1 MDVGRPFCFL
11 ARLAAKAAQRPPFNS
26 GAYGQS
32 NLFLPRH
39 FAACLS
45 LALDNLSVKP
55 LGGVISPNTGEEKPP
70 ALVHCREPKL
80 VWARNEAQRKR
91 SCNTMER
98 HSFFPARRSAPLRG
112 KTAVYRT
119 APPHCLSRLKHQ
131 LPISH

>member
-55 LGGVISPNTGEEKPP
+55 LGGGNQSKHRRRETTSFGSLPRTKAGLGEK
-70 ALVHCREPKL
+70 
-80 VWARNEAQRKR
+80 
-91 SCNTMER
+91 
-98 HSFFPARRSAPLRG
+98 
-112 KTAVYRT
+112 
-119 APPHCLSRLKHQ
+119 
-131 LPISH
+131 